1 MTNRRHEPAGRCA
14 KAKARRRRLGA
25 TQAAP
30 DANAERTHVDPAKAC
45 VMNYVGQLV
54 ADGQAQWNMLG
65 NGDIQLSLNTGETLL
80 LAERVIIRLA

>member
-1 MTNRRHEPAGRCA
+1 MTNRRHEPAGRRA
-14 KAKARRRRLGA
+14 NAKARRRRLGA
-25 TQAAP
+25 TQASP
-30 DANAERTHVDPAKAC
+30 DANAGLAHADPAKAY
-45 VMNYVGQLV
+45 VMHYVGQLV